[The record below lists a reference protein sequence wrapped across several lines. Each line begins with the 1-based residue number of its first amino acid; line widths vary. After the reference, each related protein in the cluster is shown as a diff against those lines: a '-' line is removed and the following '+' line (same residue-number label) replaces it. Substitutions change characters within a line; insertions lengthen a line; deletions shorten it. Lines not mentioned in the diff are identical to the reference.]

1 MNIYVASAIA
11 GLKEK
16 LNAYV
21 SLMNYRFI
29 NLCVKAEVGSLLP
42 VTVTADKEYNLED
55 VAQIATPD
63 EYQLDVYPKMTDYLQ
78 PIIDGIFDVH
88 PEFKLEIQQVEYS
101 DDPKDKHLVY
111 TMPEVNKDRYD
122 LLTNTAK
129 VFYEECNLEIDKEC
143 ALHTASLPELA
154 GKMPVE
160 DLDEIKEVLEHTI
173 NEYHDKT
180 KELYQEKLIEIE
192 EAYQR
197 YLANQKGESWSDG
210 EIDFTKSMR
219 LDQTESID
227 DMEISHDPEVE
238 ALFK

>member
-42 VTVTADKEYNLED
+42 VTVITDKECNLED

-63 EYQLDVYPKMTDYLQ
+63 EYHLDVYPTMSDYLQ

-88 PEFKLEIQQVEYS
+88 PEFKMEIQQVEYS
-101 DDPKDKHLVY
+101 DDKRDKHLLY
-111 TMPEVNKDRYD
+111 TMPEVNNERYD
-122 LLTNTAK
+122 LLTSTAK
-129 VFYEECNLEIDKEC
+129 GFYEECNLEIDKEC

-154 GKMPVE
+154 GKMPIE
-160 DLDEIKEVLEHTI
+160 DINEIKDVLDHTI

-197 YLANQKGESWSDG
+197 YLANQKGESLSDG
-210 EIDFTKSMR
+210 EIDFTKCMR
-219 LDQTESID
+219 IDQTEGLD
-227 DMEISHDPEVE
+227 DMEISHDAEIE
-238 ALFK
+238 ALFN

>member
-42 VTVTADKEYNLED
+42 VTVITDKECNLED

-63 EYQLDVYPKMTDYLQ
+63 EYHLDVYPNMSDYLQ

-88 PEFKLEIQQVEYS
+88 PEFKMEIQQVEYS
-101 DDPKDKHLVY
+101 DDKKDKHLLY
-111 TMPEVNKDRYD
+111 TMPEVNKERYD
-122 LLTNTAK
+122 LLTSTAK

-143 ALHTASLPELA
+143 ALHTAGLPELA

-160 DLDEIKEVLEHTI
+160 DIDEIKEVLEHTI
-173 NEYHDKT
+173 GEFHDKT
-180 KELYQEKLIEIE
+180 QELYEAKVGQIE
-192 EAYQR
+192 EAYMR
-197 YLANQKGESWSDG
+197 YLEKDAEVDESSNEMDYSKG
-210 EIDFTKSMR
+210 MR
-219 LDQTESID
+219 FDQMDS
-227 DMEISHDPEVE
+227 
-238 ALFK
+238 